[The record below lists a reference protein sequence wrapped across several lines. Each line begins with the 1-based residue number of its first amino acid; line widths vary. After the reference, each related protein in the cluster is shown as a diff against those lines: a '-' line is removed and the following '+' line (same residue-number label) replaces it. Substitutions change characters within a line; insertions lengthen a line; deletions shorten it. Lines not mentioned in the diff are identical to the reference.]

1 MVADG
6 CDEGGV
12 LQVRCK
18 AGSSENIEVQGC
30 RKRLLSGQSR
40 AMLDWVKTPRFVTL
54 PFSITQE
61 KPHVKV
67 KC

>member
-18 AGSSENIEVQGC
+18 AGSSENIEVKYLLYKVAVNGYCLASQG
-30 RKRLLSGQSR
+30 L
-40 AMLDWVKTPRFVTL
+40 F
-54 PFSITQE
+54 
-61 KPHVKV
+61 
-67 KC
+67 